1 MRPQP
6 EPRPSGRRGSPAPLS
21 TLNPART
28 FPAQEAVDSSD
39 NPYPP
44 DQPTAACALDIR
56 TRFHPASRTRAYC
69 ETRNSCILGPAID
82 STETCLLFWRHLFPE
97 NESAENKETA

>member
-69 ETRNSCILGPAID
+69 ETRNSWGKPSNIVHAAYFVYAPDLIWDAGINPVPNL
-82 STETCLLFWRHLFPE
+82 S
-97 NESAENKETA
+97 